1 MSTDEADGGK
11 APSQWFVRLASIAL
25 LATVAVQLLRSIDDL
40 KRYWRIK
47 QM

>member
-1 MSTDEADGGK
+1 MIRK
-11 APSQWFVRLASIAL
+11 L
-25 LATVAVQLLRSIDDL
+25 LATALVLGVGGVVIRSLPDL